1 MPTTPSSPLGLD
13 EITAAVAPVIERAG
27 LLLEAVELPGGE
39 PPVVRV
45 VVDRP
50 SGTEGLGLDM
60 VAELSQEIGEL
71 LESGNLTGNEPYDL
85 EVTSPGAARPLTEP
99 RHWARNVGRMVQ
111 LKQVEGDDLAGLLL
125 EADEN
130 GILLEPVKAAPKK
143 GMKSKIL
150 PQVRLE
156 FEGIRRGK
164 VDVEANAARLLADT
178 DESQLNIEEDMDEEA

>member
-1 MPTTPSSPLGLD
+1 M
-13 EITAAVAPVIERAG
+13 AG
-27 LLLEAVELPGGE
+27 EAVEQRRLELPGGE

-50 SGTEGLGLDM
+50 SRTEGLGLDM

-125 EADEN
+125 SA
-130 GILLEPVKAAPKK
+130 GALGLLVFGLIEGPDLGWWTPRAGFAIAGWTWPPTAP
-143 GMKSKIL
+143 GSASGSI
-150 PQVRLE
+150 P
-156 FEGIRRGK
+156 
-164 VDVEANAARLLADT
+164 AAARLARRKLAGT
-178 DESQLNIEEDMDEEA
+178 ELTAGV